1 LKIGLI
7 YPSRSR
13 KATYSSFNPELQ
25 KFFDTNQYLPT
36 FFLPSLSLLTIAAC
50 TPSDFEVNLID
61 ERTTSINF
69 EEHFD
74 IVGISIMTEQA
85 LRGYEIAR
93 KFRNKGIFTVMGG
106 IHASVLPKEARKH
119 CDCVVV
125 GEGEILWPELLS
137 DFKNGSVKEFYYNKE
152 QINLEQSPIP
162 RYDLIEV
169 EEFNLIPTQ
178 TTRGCPFD
186 CSFCTVTDVYGPGF
200 RMKKI
205 DQVINEIKSIQEISK
220 NRRVIFNDDN
230 IFVNRK
236 KSYKLLEALIPLR
249 IKYFTQSDVS
259 IAEDD
264 KLLDLMQKSGC
275 VTIFIGFESLV
286 PENLASLQD
295 SKWKYK
301 RLKIYSEACKKIQS
315 YGIQVLGSFIVGFD
329 HDQRDVFQR
338 LIEFTLKNNIQG
350 QFHFLT
356 PFPGTRIRNDL
367 IREMRLP
374 KNDHR
379 WDHYSCFDVV
389 FFPKNLSKKELEEG
403 LIEVYKTVYNKD
415 VHLKRARHMIEIFK
429 NLSNRETIKQRLTHS
444 S

>member
-1 LKIGLI
+1 MKIGLI
-7 YPSRSR
+7 YPSRSQ
-13 KATYSSFNPELQ
+13 KTTYSSFNPELQ
-25 KFFDTNQYLPT
+25 EFFDSNQYLPT

-50 TPSDFEVNLID
+50 TPSDFEVKLID
-61 ERTTSINF
+61 ERTSSVNF

-85 LRGYEIAR
+85 LRGYEIAQ
-93 KFRNKGIFTVMGG
+93 KFKNKGIFTVIGG
-106 IHASVLPKEARKH
+106 IHASVLPKEAHKY

-137 DFKNGSVKEFYYNKE
+137 DFKKGAVREFYYNKE

-162 RYDLIEV
+162 RYDLIDI

-200 RMKKI
+200 RVKKI
-205 DQVINEIKSIQEISK
+205 IQVINEIEAIQNISK
-220 NRRVIFNDDN
+220 NRRIIFNDDN
-230 IFVNRK
+230 MFVNRE
-236 KSYKLLEALIPLR
+236 KSYKLLEALVPLR
-249 IKYFTQSDVS
+249 MKYFTQSDVS
-259 IAEDD
+259 IAEDE

-275 VTIFIGFESLV
+275 VTVFIGFESLV

-295 SKWKYK
+295 NRWKYK

-329 HDQRDVFQR
+329 HDQRDVFQK

-367 IREMRLP
+367 IKERRLP
-374 KNDHR
+374 KDDHR

-389 FFPKNLSKKELEEG
+389 FSPKNLSMEELEEG
-403 LIEVYKTVYNKD
+403 LIEVYKAAYSKD
-415 VHLKRARHMIEIFK
+415 VHLRRARHMIEIFK
-429 NLSNRETIKQRLTHS
+429 NLRNRERQLSRAL
-444 S
+444 